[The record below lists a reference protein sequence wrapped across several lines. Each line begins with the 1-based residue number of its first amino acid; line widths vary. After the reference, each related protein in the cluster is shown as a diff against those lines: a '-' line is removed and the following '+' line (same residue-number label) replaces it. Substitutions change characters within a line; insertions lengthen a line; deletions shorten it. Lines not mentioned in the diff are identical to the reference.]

1 VNSWTTFSPAP
12 AVTIISNTLASPS
25 VFTTLQAHQLQV
37 GDKVTIAGNSV
48 ALCNGAGLV
57 VASIP
62 TAWTFTCTNV
72 DAAAAGTGGTVV
84 RTAVIH
90 TKSTSEQWM
99 RNFERAYC
107 MLLVDTDN
115 NYDYTIYGS
124 EDPTLAF
131 AAGTVLA
138 TAANQ
143 TATSQPKLISGTLCA
158 NFPYIGVSVKNVGGD
173 VSTITAKLSCY
184 DTH

>member
-1 VNSWTTFSPAP
+1 MNSWTTFSPAP

-25 VFTTLQAHQLQV
+25 VFTTLQVHQLQV

-48 ALCNGAGLV
+48 AACNGAGLV

-62 TAWTFTCTNV
+62 TAWTFTCTGV

-90 TKSTSEQWM
+90 TKSTSDLWM
-99 RNFERAYC
+99 KNFERSYC
-107 MLLVDTDN
+107 MILLNTDN
-115 NYDYTIYGS
+115 NYDYTVYGT
-124 EDPTLAF
+124 DNPADAF
-131 AAGTVLA
+131 SAATVLA

-143 TATSQPKLISGTLCA
+143 TATSQPKLVSGILCA
-158 NFPYIGVSVKNVGGD
+158 NFPYIGVAIKNVGGD
-173 VSTITAKLSCY
+173 VSTVTAKLSCY
-184 DTH
+184 DV